1 MILNEIF
8 NHKKTTNLIGLD
20 NEFIL
25 VTKSDKMPKILLLSG
40 RKGIGKST
48 LINHLLHYYYDKNNY
63 DEKNLTI
70 INKVYLIINL

>member
-25 VTKSDKMPKILLLSG
+25 LKNLLNQNKMPKILLLSG
-40 RKGIGKST
+40 QRSKKRT
-48 LINHLLHYYYDKNNY
+48 
-63 DEKNLTI
+63 
-70 INKVYLIINL
+70 